1 MIKVF
6 NKTTGEFIG
15 RISDDDLK
23 FLEDQLEE
31 ESINDTDYYIRRE
44 TVDGFA
50 QQGASSRLLELLR
63 GGLRNETAIEIRWER
78 DKTSA

>member
-15 RISDDDLK
+15 RITETDLE

-31 ESINDTDYYIRRE
+31 ESLDDTDYYIREE
-44 TVDGFA
+44 TIGQFEES
-50 QQGASSRLLELLR
+50 GATAHLLEVLR
-63 GGLRNETAIEIRWER
+63 GGMRSENAIEIRWER
-78 DKTSA
+78 DKTGT